1 MLTDKTS
8 KKYGDDKRKN
18 LEKYEI
24 KKLPS
29 YIQNN
34 LKKYKDWID

>member
-1 MLTDKTS
+1 MLGDKIS

-24 KKLPS
+24 NKLPI

-34 LKKYKDWID
+34 LNKYKVWID